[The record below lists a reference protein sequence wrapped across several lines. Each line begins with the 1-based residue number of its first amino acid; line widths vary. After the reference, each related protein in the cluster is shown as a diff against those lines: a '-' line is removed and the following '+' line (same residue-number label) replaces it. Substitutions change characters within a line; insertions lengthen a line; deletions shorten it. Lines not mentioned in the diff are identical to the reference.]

1 MAFNIITA
9 SSASVRT
16 SLFTMVVAAAQESR
30 EATKVRASTS
40 CEIIFPLQSLYI
52 SLELGLMRRGPPPCS
67 EWRLLEVNGP
77 LLSRTSLMTRHRPT
91 CHILKNFELII
102 NHRFTSFGAFEKQTK
117 YVLGSFFRGEVKRNC
132 FLGIFP

>member
-1 MAFNIITA
+1 MHQCLDIRQYCLETRHINIITA
-9 SSASVRT
+9 SSASLRT

-30 EATKVRASTS
+30 EATKVRANTS

-77 LLSRTSLMTRHRPT
+77 LLSPTSLMTLHRPT
-91 CHILKNFELII
+91 CHILKNFGLDII
-102 NHRFTSFGAFEKQTK
+102 HRFTSFGAFEKQT
-117 YVLGSFFRGEVKRNC
+117 N
-132 FLGIFP
+132 